1 MHPARSRALPPS
13 SSRSSLPTMSQYV
26 AFGTQTTRLP
36 TPDRPKRT
44 KRVGKKLFHAI
55 ELIVFEGKEL
65 GEAAAEAGLTTYTL
79 RQAFARPQV
88 LAHLRERREVFRAAA
103 SGKNILR
110 LCQIRDADNNM
121 PAVNAIKTL
130 ELIGDAEDG
139 LMRRATNAGPGISIR
154 IVHQASQP
162 APIDV
167 TPKSP
172 QIIDAEQ

>member
-1 MHPARSRALPPS
+1 
-13 SSRSSLPTMSQYV
+13 MSQYV

-110 LCQIRDADNNM
+110 LCQIRDAGDGQ

-139 LMRRATNAGPGISIR
+139 LMRRATDAGPGISIR
-154 IVHQASQP
+154 IVHQAPQP

-167 TPKSP
+167 TPAP
-172 QIIDAEQ
+172 LIDAGDRD

>member
-1 MHPARSRALPPS
+1 MP
-13 SSRSSLPTMSQYV
+13 QYV
-26 AFGTQTTRLP
+26 AFGAQTTRLP

-65 GEAAAEAGLTTYTL
+65 SEAAAEAGLTTYTL

-121 PAVNAIKTL
+121 PAVNAIKVL
-130 ELIGDAEDG
+130 ELIGDEQ
-139 LMRRATNAGPGISIR
+139 RISETATPGICIR
-154 IVHQASQP
+154 IVSSAQ
-162 APIDV
+162 PIDI
-167 TPKSP
+167 TPKQP
-172 QIIDAEQ
+172 QIMDAEQ

>member
-1 MHPARSRALPPS
+1 MP
-13 SSRSSLPTMSQYV
+13 QYV
-26 AFGTQTTRLP
+26 AFGAQTTRLP

-110 LCQIRDADNNM
+110 LCQIRDAADNM

-130 ELIGDAEDG
+130 ELIGDDEG
-139 LMRRATNAGPGISIR
+139 LMRRDIDTGPGISIR
-154 IVHQASQP
+154 IVHQSPQ
-162 APIDV
+162 PIDI
-167 TPKSP
+167 TPSP
-172 QIIDAEQ
+172 SQIIDAEQ

>member
-1 MHPARSRALPPS
+1 MPQH
-13 SSRSSLPTMSQYV
+13 V
-26 AFGTQTTRLP
+26 AQTTRLP

-110 LCQIRDADNNM
+110 LCQIRDAENNM
-121 PAVNAIKTL
+121 PAVNAIKAL
-130 ELIGDAEDG
+130 ELIGDEQI
-139 LMRRATNAGPGISIR
+139 NKPNVPSPGVTIR
-154 IVHQASQP
+154 IVQMNSPPPPSPFVEEQSES
-162 APIDV
+162 PIIGG
-167 TPKSP
+167 S
-172 QIIDAEQ
+172 

>member
-1 MHPARSRALPPS
+1 MPQHVARTA
-13 SSRSSLPTMSQYV
+13 
-26 AFGTQTTRLP
+26 RLP

-88 LAHLRERREVFRAAA
+88 LAHLRERREVFRAAV

-110 LCQIRDADNNM
+110 LCQIRDAENNM
-121 PAVNAIKTL
+121 PAVHAIKAL
-130 ELIGDAEDG
+130 EQIGDEQANKPN
-139 LMRRATNAGPGISIR
+139 LPSPGISIR
-154 IVHQASQP
+154 IVQMNSAP
-162 APIDV
+162 APSPFV
-167 TPKSP
+167 EEQSESTFRPFGPKSP
-172 QIIDAEQ
+172 LIGGS

>member
-1 MHPARSRALPPS
+1 V
-13 SSRSSLPTMSQYV
+13 SQYL
-26 AFGTQTTRLP
+26 AAQTTRLP

-88 LAHLRERREVFRAAA
+88 LAHLRERREVLRAAA

-110 LCQIRDADNNM
+110 LCQIRDAENNM
-121 PAVNAIKTL
+121 PAVNAIKAL
-130 ELIGDAEDG
+130 EMLGDDEG
-139 LMRRATNAGPGISIR
+139 LMRRATDAGPGISIR
-154 IVHQASQP
+154 IVHLSNPLAQPVASR
-162 APIDV
+162 
-167 TPKSP
+167 SP
-172 QIIDAEQ
+172 LINVDE

>member
-1 MHPARSRALPPS
+1 MP
-13 SSRSSLPTMSQYV
+13 QYV
-26 AFGTQTTRLP
+26 AFGAQTTRLP

-79 RQAFARPQV
+79 RQAFARAHV

-110 LCQIRDADNNM
+110 LCQIRDAADNM

-139 LMRRATNAGPGISIR
+139 LMRRATDSGPGISIR
-154 IVHQASQP
+154 IVHMSSPLAQP
-162 APIDV
+162 MAPVSSHSLPNLD
-167 TPKSP
+167 
-172 QIIDAEQ
+172 D

>member
-1 MHPARSRALPPS
+1 MPQH
-13 SSRSSLPTMSQYV
+13 V
-26 AFGTQTTRLP
+26 AQTTRLP

-110 LCQIRDADNNM
+110 LCQIRDSADNM
-121 PAVNAIKTL
+121 PAVHAIKAL
-130 ELIGDAEDG
+130 EQIGDETAP
-139 LMRRATNAGPGISIR
+139 ATQATPGIVLKFITMAPPS
-154 IVHQASQP
+154 AP
-162 APIDV
+162 API
-167 TPKSP
+167 
-172 QIIDAEQ
+172 IIDSE